1 MLMNLPEQLPMLG
14 DPVLDREHH
23 DFAQLVSALADSTQA
38 DAATK
43 LDALRAL
50 ATSHF
55 AHEDAELARVGGP
68 NAQCHLD
75 EHAAVLQ
82 SLGQVRAMIETTP
95 DMLLCHRLVAELQRW
110 LPEHVQAMDAG
121 LATSLTQTR
130 LGGAPL
136 VLHRRQP
143 AQD

>member
-1 MLMNLPEQLPMLG
+1 MTVTEQLPMLG
-14 DPVLDREHH
+14 DPVLDREHQ
-23 DFAQLVSALADSTQA
+23 DFAQLVSALADATEA
-38 DAATK
+38 DAGIR
-43 LDALRAL
+43 LDSLRTL
-50 ATSHF
+50 AASHF
-55 AHEDAELARVGGP
+55 AHEDAELARLGGA

-75 EHAAVLQ
+75 EHAAVLH

-95 DMLLCHRLVAELQRW
+95 DMRLCRRLVAELERW

-121 LATSLTQTR
+121 LATSLTQAR

-143 AQD
+143 A

>member
-1 MLMNLPEQLPMLG
+1 MTLSEHLPVLG
-14 DPVLDREHH
+14 DPVLDREHQ
-23 DFAQLVSALADSTQA
+23 DFAQLVSALAASTQD
-38 DAATK
+38 DAAAK

-50 ATSHF
+50 AASHF
-55 AHEDAELARVGGP
+55 AHEDAELARLGGA

-82 SLGQVRAMIETTP
+82 SLDQVYAMIQTTP
-95 DMLLCHRLVAELQRW
+95 DMPLCRRLVAELERW

-121 LATSLTQTR
+121 LATSLTQAR

-136 VLHRRQP
+136 VLHRRQT
-143 AQD
+143 A